1 MFGTHSRLTQWAN
14 ASLLA
19 LLAFTPLL
27 STTVQAAPVESAN
40 ITKRAPAWPF
50 PYGSTKVRGVNL
62 GGWLV
67 LEPWITPSLFDATGD
82 SRIIDEYT
90 FGQYQEYNKAHNA
103 LVNHWNTWITYNDFV
118 QIKNAGLNHI
128 RLPIGYWAWDV
139 TGGEPYH
146 QGQLS
151 YLTSAIGW
159 ARQLGLKIIIDLHGA
174 PGSQNGFDNSGQKK
188 SYPLWHTN
196 ASNVQRCNNII
207 KTLAS
212 WYSSQTDVV
221 VGIAP
226 LNEPA
231 GFFGNDVLSVT
242 RQYWY
247 DSYGNIR
254 YPYGT
259 SQQGAILEVIHDAF
273 QPLDYWS
280 GFPPNSFDG
289 VIMDTHYYGVFS
301 QGEVS
306 RSWDQ
311 QVQAACARS
320 SAIRNFYLWTIV
332 GEWSLA
338 FTDCAKYLNG
348 RGVGARYDGTYPG
361 SSYVGTCA
369 PFTGSGA
376 NFSSSYKAFLRRFWE
391 AQVTSFESNAG
402 WIYWTWKA
410 ENADEWS
417 YSAGLR
423 YGWIPQNPTDRIYP
437 NVCG

>member
-1 MFGTHSRLTQWAN
+1 MRTHTHFHLLFGQLAALLLS
-14 ASLLA
+14 LA
-19 LLAFTPLL
+19 LVPA
-27 STTVQAAPVESAN
+27 TVSAAPTAN
-40 ITKRAPAWPF
+40 ITKRAPTWGF
-50 PYGSTKVRGVNL
+50 PYGSTKIRGVNL

-67 LEPWITPSLFDATGD
+67 LEPWITPSLFDGTDG
-82 SRIIDEYT
+82 RIVDEYT
-90 FGQYQEYNKAHNA
+90 FCQYQDYNTAHSK

-118 QIKNAGLNHI
+118 NIKNAGLNHV

-139 TGGEPYH
+139 SRGEPYH

-159 ARQLGLKIIIDLHGA
+159 ARQVGLKVIIDLHGA
-174 PGSQNGFDNSGQKK
+174 PGSQNGYDNSGQKM
-188 SYPLWHTN
+188 SYPTWHTSSDNIARTN
-196 ASNVQRCNNII
+196 AII

-212 WYSSQTDVV
+212 WYSSQTDTV

-231 GFFGNDVLSVT
+231 GYFGSDVMNVV

-254 YPYGT
+254 YPYGN
-259 SQQGAILEVIHDAF
+259 SQQGALLEVIHDAF
-273 QPLDYWS
+273 QPLDYWN
-280 GFPPNSFDG
+280 GFETTGFDG
-289 VIMDTHYYGVFS
+289 VMMDTHYYGVFS

-311 QVQAACARS
+311 QVQAACARGPQLQS
-320 SAIRNFYLWTIV
+320 FDLWTVV

-348 RGVGARYDGTYPG
+348 RGIGARYDGSYPG
-361 SSYVGTCA
+361 SSYVGTCSY
-369 PFTGSGA
+369 FTGSGSTFG
-376 NFSSSYKAFLRRFWE
+376 NDYKGFLRRFWE
-391 AQVTSFESNAG
+391 AQVTSFERGGG
-402 WIYWTWKA
+402 WIFWTWKA

-417 YSAGLR
+417 YSAGLN
-423 YGWIPQNPTDRIYP
+423 YGWIPQDPTQRIYG
-437 NVCG
+437 NVCNY